1 MQRNFLRPIS
11 ASPNRHDA
19 RMTEPASIASYREF
33 WPFYLREHSKPE
45 TRLWHIIGTGA
56 ASILLVAALLSFS
69 YQLFLGALIAG
80 YGPAWFAHF
89 LVEKNRP
96 ATLRHPIWSL
106 VSDYRMAGAWLTG
119 SLGDELE
126 RAGVAHTELPLN

>member
-1 MQRNFLRPIS
+1 MQQNFLRPIS
-11 ASPNRHDA
+11 GSPNRHDA
-19 RMTEPASIASYREF
+19 RMIESGSIASYREF

-56 ASILLVAALLSFS
+56 ASILLVGALLSFS
-69 YQLFLGALIAG
+69 YELFLAALIAG

-96 ATLRHPIWSL
+96 ATFRHPIWSL

-119 SLGDELE
+119 SLGHELE
-126 RAGVAHTELPLN
+126 RAGVAHTEPPLN